1 MIKVFSKD
9 EKWLDLEDEIILNTE
24 QAKQEINHAL
34 EKYNIKLE
42 HIKRGCI
49 IFVLQLLKK
58 EDSQNVLK
66 ENGPTMNLFRAITEA
81 GYWNTT
87 LRGMKRRKMLLV
99 FFVEVC
105 SLDMSKG
112 KFQNREKN

>member
-9 EKWLDLEDEIILNTE
+9 EEWPSLEEEIILNTE

-58 EDSQNVLK
+58 EDSQNNNVLK
-66 ENGPTMNLFRAITEA
+66 ENGPVMNLFRAILEA
-81 GYWNTT
+81 GYWITT
-87 LRGMKRRKMLLV
+87 LKGLKKRGMIPE
-99 FFVEVC
+99 FFAEV
-105 SLDMSKG
+105 SPFSSDLAKG
-112 KFQNREKN
+112 

>member
-9 EKWLDLEDEIILNTE
+9 EKWLDLEEEIILNTE

-42 HIKRGCI
+42 HIKFGCI

-58 EDSQNVLK
+58 DDSQNVLK
-66 ENGPTMNLFRAITEA
+66 ENGPVINLFRAITEA

-87 LRGMKRRKMLLV
+87 SRGMKRRKIPLV

-105 SLDMSKG
+105 SLDMAKG
-112 KFQNREKN
+112 EFQNRERN